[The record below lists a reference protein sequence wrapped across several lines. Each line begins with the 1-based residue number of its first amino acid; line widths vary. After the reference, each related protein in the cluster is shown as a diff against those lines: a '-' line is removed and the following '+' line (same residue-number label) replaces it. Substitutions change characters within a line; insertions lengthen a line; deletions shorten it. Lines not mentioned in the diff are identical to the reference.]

1 MKRSFYFLM
10 SIAAIVSLAAGCV
23 KDIPVESISVEP
35 ETLTLAVGE
44 TSSLTVTVV
53 PEDADYV
60 LAFTS
65 SNEQVATVSGEGVVE
80 ALSDG
85 TATITVEAGNFSAK
99 CEVTVIVPTLDVSP
113 AVESVSFEGV
123 RTRTQE
129 FTVTTT
135 ASEWTAE
142 PDADWLSVEYTE
154 GGFILTAAANLSMED
169 SREASVTIS
178 AEGFD
183 PVVIPVSQQE
193 MRMYIGGNDSNT
205 ACYWL
210 NGEKTAVGPEN
221 GSFLS
226 ALAVEKDGAV
236 HCVGR
241 EGIGQSYATYWS
253 EELGWNVFQPYDY
266 CQGNATGVTV
276 DEETG
281 DIYFSAYYHWF
292 NGDGSQTTIAGYHKN
307 LVWEAMTVDEPSTGA
322 QASCILFKDGNLY
335 MVLQESGLS
344 YYTVNG
350 ERHELEIMDQGN
362 YTSSLYVKDGDVY
375 VGGWYLTELNGELI
389 YAPCYWKNGEGIAL
403 AVEYACPYA
412 IYVDDEDNV
421 WLAGAKG
428 PGFDRCAAYWKNDE
442 PSVDVSSY
450 DNGCASS
457 IVVIDGDVIIAG
469 IHGGAYPE
477 NSVIKYWIN
486 GEETAVT
493 DGSTPCYCEDVVIL

>member
-193 MRMYIGGNDSNT
+193 MRMYIGGNDSNS

-210 NGEKTAVGPEN
+210 NGERHVVAEGAYMYVN
-221 GSFLS
+221 G
-226 ALAVEKDGAV
+226 LAVATDGTV
-236 HCVGR
+236 HVAGR
-241 EGIGQSYATYWS
+241 QGAGSTLAAYWS
-253 EELGWNVFQPYDY
+253 EEMGWNTFQPYDQ
-266 CQGNATGVTV
+266 CNGSASAVTV

-281 DIYFSAYYHWF
+281 DVYFSAYYYFF
-292 NGDGSQTTIAGYHKN
+292 NPDYTQTTIAGYHKN
-307 LVWEAMTVDEPSTGA
+307 LVWEAMTAEEPSTAA
-322 QASCILFKDGNLY
+322 QAGAIIYQDGNLY
-335 MVLQESGLS
+335 MILQENGLS

-350 ERHELEIMDQGN
+350 ERHELEMMDQGN
-362 YTSSLYVKDGDVY
+362 YPSAMYVKDGDVY

-389 YAPCYWKNGEGIAL
+389 YAPCYWKNGAGVAL
-403 AVEYACPYA
+403 AVEYGCPYA
-412 IYVDDEDNV
+412 IFVDDEDNV
-421 WLAGAKG
+421 WLAGSKG
-428 PGFDRCAAYWKNDE
+428 PGLDRCAAYWKNDE

-450 DNGCASS
+450 DNGCAGS
-457 IVVIDGDVIIAG
+457 IAVVDGNVIITG
-469 IHGGAYPE
+469 FDGAYPE

-493 DGSTPCYCEDVVIL
+493 DGSTSCYGEDTVII

>member
-1 MKRSFYFLM
+1 MM
-10 SIAAIVSLAAGCV
+10 SIAAIVSLAAGCA
-23 KDIPVESISVEP
+23 KDIPVESISVKP

-65 SNEQVATVSGEGVVE
+65 NDEQVATVSDKGVVE

-85 TATITVEAGNFSAK
+85 TATITVKAGNFSAT

-113 AVESVSFEGV
+113 SVESVSFEGV

-129 FTVTTT
+129 FTVTTN

-154 GGFILTAAANLSMED
+154 GGFILEAAANLSMEEG
-169 SREASVTIS
+169 REGSVTIS
-178 AEGFD
+178 AEGFE

-193 MRMYIGGNDSNT
+193 MRMYIGGNDSQS

-210 NGEKTAVGPEN
+210 NGERHVVAEGAYMYVN
-221 GSFLS
+221 G
-226 ALAVEKDGAV
+226 LAVTMDGTV
-236 HCVGR
+236 HVAGRQGVGKTF
-241 EGIGQSYATYWS
+241 ATYWS
-253 EELGWNVFQPYDY
+253 EEWGWNTFQPYDDY
-266 CQGNATGVTV
+266 SGDATGITV

-281 DIYFSAYYHWF
+281 DVYFSAYYYCP
-292 NGDGSQTTIAGYHKN
+292 NADGTQTTIAGYHKN
-307 LVWEAMTVDEPSTGA
+307 LVWQACTSEEPGTGA
-322 QASCILFKDGNLY
+322 QSGSIIFQDGNLY
-335 MVLQESGLS
+335 MILKENGLS

-389 YAPCYWKNGEGIAL
+389 YAPCYWKNGEGVAL
-403 AVEYACPYA
+403 AVEYGCPYA
-412 IYVDDEDNV
+412 IYVDEDDNV

-428 PGFDRCAAYWKNDE
+428 SGYDRCAAYWKNDE

-450 DNGCASS
+450 NNGCAGG
-457 IVVIDGDVIIAG
+457 IVVVDGNTIIVG
-469 IHGGAYPE
+469 FEGAYPE
-477 NSVIKYWIN
+477 NTVLKYWIN
-486 GEETAVT
+486 GEETAIT
-493 DGSTPCYCEDVVIL
+493 DGTTSCYCEDVVII